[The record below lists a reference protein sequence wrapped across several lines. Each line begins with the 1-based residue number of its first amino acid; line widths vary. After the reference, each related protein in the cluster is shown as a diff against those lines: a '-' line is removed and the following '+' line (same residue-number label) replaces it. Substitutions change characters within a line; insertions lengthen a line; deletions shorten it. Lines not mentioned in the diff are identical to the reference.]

1 MDSLGNLTA
10 GVGHKMTSAEKAKY
24 PEGTKIP
31 KAVRDKWLKE
41 DVAKAEKWSKEIIAE
56 KIGEDV
62 PEEVES
68 ILFNMA
74 FNLGKTGLSKF
85 TKTLEF
91 IKQREY
97 VKASEEMLAS
107 YWSGQVGYRA
117 NRLSERMRNV
127 K

>member
-1 MDSLGNLTA
+1 
-10 GVGHKMTSAEKAKY
+10 MTSAERAKY

-41 DVAKAEKWSKEIIAE
+41 DVAKADKWSKEIIAD
-56 KIGEDV
+56 KIGKDV

-85 TKTLEF
+85 SKTLEF
-91 IKQREY
+91 IKQGEY
-97 VKASEEMLAS
+97 AKASEEMLDSKWAD
-107 YWSGQVGYRA
+107 QVGDRA
-117 NRLSERMRNV
+117 KRLSERMRGI